1 MQSKDK
7 AEAAADGGG
16 GGGMFRGLIDTVIG
30 NLRLSITNVHIRY
43 EVRLAPG
50 RLGSM
55 ACSRPHG
62 SCQRP
67 PAHVHHQHARPLR
80 GGHSHPGTGNYRR
93 KSKLV
98 RLV

>member
-43 EVRLAPG
+43 EVRRAPG
-50 RLGSM
+50 RLGSV
-55 ACSRPHG
+55 ACPRPYTG
-62 SCQRP
+62 CRRP
-67 PAHVHHQHARPLR
+67 
-80 GGHSHPGTGNYRR
+80 
-93 KSKLV
+93 SKPIAAQ
-98 RLV
+98 

>member
-50 RLGSM
+50 QLGSV
-55 ACSRPHG
+55 ACPRLHE
-62 SCQRP
+62 SCQRLP
-67 PAHVHHQHARPLR
+67 EPDHYQRARLLR
-80 GGHSHPGTGNYRR
+80 SGHPHP
-93 KSKLV
+93 
-98 RLV
+98 